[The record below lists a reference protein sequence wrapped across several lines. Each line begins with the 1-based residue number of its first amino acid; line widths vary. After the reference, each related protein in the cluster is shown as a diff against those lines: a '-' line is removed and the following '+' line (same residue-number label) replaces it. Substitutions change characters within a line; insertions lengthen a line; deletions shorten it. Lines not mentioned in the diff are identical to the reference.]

1 MSNLT
6 EISLIVDP
14 EAAEAVSE
22 LFNRYNGGGWEEDS
36 AAGEASGGGAVIEA
50 TGLDDDGTPI
60 DGKYRLVVKTYVK
73 SGARGNE
80 IRRKIEEGL
89 WHLGRIYPMPEPQIR
104 TVRQEDWAHSW
115 KQFYKP
121 LRIGQ
126 RVWLKPSWEAVDAAP
141 GDVVIELEPGMA
153 FGTGMHPTTRL
164 CVAAL
169 EARVQPG
176 TALLDVGTGSGVL
189 AVLAAK
195 LGAQPVVA
203 TDIDPLAVDATQD
216 NARRNGLAPEAINVS
231 LGSVPSGQAG
241 AFDLIV
247 TNILARI
254 IIQLFDGAFDNVPLA
269 QPLAPGGT
277 MILSG
282 ILDEQA
288 QGVIDA
294 AARHG
299 LAPVETLREEDWVA
313 LVMGRG

>member
-1 MSNLT
+1 MSNLI

-50 TGLDDDGTPI
+50 TGMDDDGTPI
-60 DGKYRLVVKTYVK
+60 DGKYQLTVKTYVK
-73 SGARGNE
+73 SGARGDQ
-80 IRRKIEEGL
+80 IRQQIEEGL
-89 WHLGRIYPMPEPQIR
+89 WHLGRILPMPEPQIR
-104 TVRQEDWAHSW
+104 TVRQEDWANSW

-126 RVWLKPSWEAVDAAP
+126 RVWLKPSWEDVDVAP

-176 TALLDVGTGSGVL
+176 TSLLDVGTGSGVL

-195 LGAQPVVA
+195 LGADPVIA
-203 TDIDPLAVDATQD
+203 TDIDPLAVDATRD
-216 NARRNGLAPEAINVS
+216 NAERNGLAPEAIDVS
-231 LGSVPSGQAG
+231 LGSVPSGRDG

-247 TNILARI
+247 ANILARVLI
-254 IIQLFDGAFDNVPLA
+254 KLFDGAFDNVPLA

-288 QGVIDA
+288 QSVVEA

-299 LAPVETLREEDWVA
+299 LSHVETLREEDWVA
-313 LVMGRG
+313 LVMQKR